1 MFSFVILWQLMQIN
15 LFILIKDE
23 HPHEHFLFLHPVY
36 VLYFFAVIF
45 FFNLLTDLQLFL
57 FDRMWVYE
65 RERSGHFKIWPLLPS
80 GGSGCEKLRSGI

>member
-1 MFSFVILWQLMQIN
+1 MNILMSIS
-15 LFILIKDE
+15 
-23 HPHEHFLFLHPVY
+23 
-36 VLYFFAVIF
+36 YFFIRFTFFISLLWFF